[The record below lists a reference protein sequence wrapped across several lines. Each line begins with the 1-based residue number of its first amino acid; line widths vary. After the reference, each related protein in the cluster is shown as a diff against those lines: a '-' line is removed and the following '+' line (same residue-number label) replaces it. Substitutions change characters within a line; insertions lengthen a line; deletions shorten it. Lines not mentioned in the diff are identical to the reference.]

1 MTTKAKARFL
11 LATIISMVS
20 YIMWTFYISEPKYIN
35 NSNEKQLEAYDWIS
49 LPEYQYSWQDES
61 NRNVIN
67 GLVLQID
74 GQKALVKTEGRYSF
88 SSDDMV
94 EVDIKAHKY
103 RIVGEG
109 TIYHRV
115 NQWVGFNMMLIT
127 QIFIGICVALLII
140 TQTKALSDII

>member
-11 LATIISMVS
+11 LATIIAMVS
-20 YIMWTFYISEPKYIN
+20 YILWTFYISEPKYIN
-35 NSNEKQLEAYDWIS
+35 NINQKQLEAFDWIS
-49 LPEYQYSWQDES
+49 LPEKYSWEEGNNQS
-61 NRNVIN
+61 VVN

-94 EVDIKAHKY
+94 EVDIKAHQY
-103 RIVGEG
+103 RIVGQG

-127 QIFIGICVALLII
+127 QIFIGICVALLMI